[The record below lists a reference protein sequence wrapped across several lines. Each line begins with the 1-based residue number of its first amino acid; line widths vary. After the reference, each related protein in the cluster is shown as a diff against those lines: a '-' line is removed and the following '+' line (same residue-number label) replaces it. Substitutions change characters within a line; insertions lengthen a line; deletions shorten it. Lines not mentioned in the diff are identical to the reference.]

1 MCAPG
6 KRILHRRLAA
16 GIIVVILVAAAA
28 WYTRPV
34 DLYALSPDLGE
45 PQDLTCLLLRYTG
58 NLAEDTTRTL
68 DLTAEDGEVYR
79 QVLSQLESLRFRR
92 FPLGALLQSLRDGQS
107 RVITPGDFDARYQL
121 GDGTCYVLLQC
132 RMGWWEA
139 VTYDSHGLRFRAV
152 SLCGG
157 ADATASLHESIWELA
172 QPVESNP

>member
-1 MCAPG
+1 MRAPG
-6 KRILHRRLAA
+6 KRTLHRRLAA

-45 PQDLTCLLLRYTG
+45 PQDLTCLLLRYTD

-92 FPLGALLQSLRDGQS
+92 FPLGGLLQSLRDGHS
-107 RVITPGDFDARYQL
+107 RVITPGILTPATSWATAPAMCCCNAAWMVGGRHVRLARSSL
-121 GDGTCYVLLQC
+121 P
-132 RMGWWEA
+132 
-139 VTYDSHGLRFRAV
+139 AV

-157 ADATASLHESIWELA
+157 TDATASLHESIWELA